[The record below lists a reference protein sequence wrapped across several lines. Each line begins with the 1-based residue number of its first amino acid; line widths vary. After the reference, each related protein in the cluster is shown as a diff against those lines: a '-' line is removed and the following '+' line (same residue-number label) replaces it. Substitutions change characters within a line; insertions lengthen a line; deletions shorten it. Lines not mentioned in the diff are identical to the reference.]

1 MYHFLFPYGK
11 PVWKEIKKTEF
22 IMIAILTDK
31 PSVGKEIG
39 RIIGATKVKNG
50 YVEGNG
56 YMVTWTFGNMLSLAM
71 PKDYGIQRLERDDF
85 PFIPSEFGLM
95 VRHIRTNNGWIPDID
110 AVLQLKVIE
119 KVFQNCDT
127 IIAATDAS
135 RDGEMTFRYV
145 YQYLNCTQPC
155 FRLWI
160 SSLTDESVRKGMEE
174 LKPDSFY
181 DSLFLAADSRNKADW
196 ILGVNACYAM
206 CKATGLGNNSL
217 GRVQTPVLAAICRRY
232 RERENHISSD
242 SWPIY
247 ISLQKEGILF
257 KMRRTQDILN
267 KESAVMFFQDC
278 KLAQKAQ
285 ITNVSHSIREVL
297 SPELLD
303 LTQLQ
308 KEASIRYGLT
318 APEVYDIAQS
328 LYEKKLISY
337 PRTSSRYLTEDV
349 FDSLP
354 PIMTRL
360 LSWELFPVSEKT
372 SSIDIYT
379 LPRHVIN
386 AKKVNVHHAIII
398 TGIHPGNLSEK
409 EMLVYR
415 LIAGRMLEAFMPPC
429 RIETTSAEAI
439 CAAQKFKA
447 EHTRVIEAG
456 WHDVF
461 MRSDTVSQS
470 GFSVNELPWLD
481 KGDTLKVCGCN
492 LVHKKQLP
500 VSPFMDAELVEY
512 MEQNGLGTVSS
523 RTNIIRTL
531 INRKYIRYS
540 GKYIIP
546 TPKGMF
552 TYETIRGKKI
562 ADTSLT
568 TDWEKQF
575 AELENGM
582 TTGQEFLDRIKV
594 LAKEMTDDIF
604 NTYSQR
610 KE

>member
-1 MYHFLFPYGK
+1 
-11 PVWKEIKKTEF
+11 
-22 IMIAILTDK
+22 MIAILTDK

-39 RIIGATKVKNG
+39 RIIGATRVRNG

-71 PKDYGIQRLERDDF
+71 PKDYGTQKLERNDF
-85 PFIPSEFGLM
+85 PFIPSEFELM
-95 VRHIRTNNGWIPDID
+95 VRHTRTENGWIPDID

-119 KVFQNCDT
+119 RVFQACDT

-160 SSLTDESVRKGMEE
+160 SSLTDESVRKGMEN
-174 LKPDSFY
+174 LKPDSCY

-196 ILGVNACYAM
+196 ILGINASYAM

-217 GRVQTPVLAAICRRY
+217 GRVQTPVLAAISRRY

-247 ISLQKEGILF
+247 ISLQKDGILF
-257 KMRRTQDILN
+257 KMRRTQDLPD
-267 KESAVMFFQDC
+267 KESATMFFQDC
-278 KLAQKAQ
+278 KLAHQAQ
-285 ITNVSHSIREVL
+285 ITGISHSVKEIL
-297 SPELLD
+297 PPDLLD

-308 KEASIRYGLT
+308 KEANIRYGYT
-318 APEVYDIAQS
+318 ASEVYDIAQS

-349 FDSLP
+349 FDSLS
-354 PIMTRL
+354 PIMARL
-360 LSWELFPVSEKT
+360 LSWELFPAAKGT
-372 SSIDIYT
+372 GGIDISS
-379 LPRHVIN
+379 LSRHVIS
-386 AKKVNVHHAIII
+386 AEKANVHHAIII
-398 TGIHPGNLSEK
+398 TGIRPRNMSEK
-409 EMLVYR
+409 EMQVYR
-415 LIAGRMLEAFMPPC
+415 LVAGRMLEAFMAPC
-429 RIETTSAEAI
+429 RIETTNVEAV
-439 CAAQKFKA
+439 CAAQHFKV
-447 EHTRVIEAG
+447 EQTRIIEAG

-461 MRSDTVSQS
+461 MCSDMIPTS
-470 GFSVNELPWLD
+470 GYSVKELPKME
-481 KGDTLKVCGCN
+481 KGDTLNVCGCN
-492 LVHKKQLP
+492 MVHKKQLP
-500 VSPFMDAELVEY
+500 VNPFTDAELVEY

-531 INRKYIRYS
+531 VNRKYIRYS
-540 GKYIIP
+540 GKYIVP

-568 TDWEKQF
+568 ADWEKQL
-575 AELENGM
+575 AGLESGM
-582 TTGQEFLDRIKV
+582 ITGQDFLNKIRT

-604 NTYSQR
+604 NTYST
-610 KE
+610 KEE

>member
-1 MYHFLFPYGK
+1 
-11 PVWKEIKKTEF
+11 
-22 IMIAILTDK
+22 MIAILTDK

-39 RIIGATKVKNG
+39 RIIGATKVRNG

-71 PKDYGIQRLERDDF
+71 PKDYGTQKLERNDF
-85 PFIPSEFGLM
+85 PFIPSEFELM
-95 VRHIRTNNGWIPDID
+95 VRHTRTENGWIPDID

-119 KVFQNCDT
+119 RVFQACDT

-160 SSLTDESVRKGMEE
+160 SSLTDESVRQSMEN
-174 LKPDSFY
+174 LKPDNCY

-196 ILGVNACYAM
+196 ILGINASYAM

-217 GRVQTPVLAAICRRY
+217 GRVQTPVLAAISRRY

-247 ISLQKEGILF
+247 ISLQKDGILF
-257 KMRRTQDILN
+257 KMRRTQDLPD
-267 KESAVMFFQDC
+267 KESATMFFQDC
-278 KLAQKAQ
+278 KLAHQAQ
-285 ITNVSHSIREVL
+285 ITGISHSVKEIL
-297 SPELLD
+297 PPDLLD

-308 KEASIRYGLT
+308 KEANIRYGFT
-318 APEVYDIAQS
+318 ASEVYDIAQS

-354 PIMTRL
+354 PIMARL
-360 LSWELFPVSEKT
+360 LSWELFPAAKGT
-372 SSIDIYT
+372 GGIDISY
-379 LPRHVIN
+379 LSRHVIS
-386 AKKVNVHHAIII
+386 AEKANVHHAIII
-398 TGIHPGNLSEK
+398 TGIRPGNLSEK
-409 EMLVYR
+409 EMQVYR
-415 LIAGRMLEAFMPPC
+415 LVAGRMLETF
-429 RIETTSAEAI
+429 
-439 CAAQKFKA
+439 
-447 EHTRVIEAG
+447 
-456 WHDVF
+456 
-461 MRSDTVSQS
+461 S
-470 GFSVNELPWLD
+470 GYSVNELPEVE
-481 KGDTLKVCGCN
+481 KSDTLNVCGCN
-492 LVHKKQLP
+492 MVHKKQLP
-500 VSPFMDAELVEY
+500 VNPFTDAELVEY

-531 INRKYIRYS
+531 VNRKYIRYS
-540 GKYIIP
+540 GKYIVP

-568 TDWEKQF
+568 ADWEKQL
-575 AELENGM
+575 AGLESGM
-582 TTGQEFLDRIKV
+582 ITGQDFLNRIRT

-604 NTYSQR
+604 NTYST
-610 KE
+610 KEE